1 MSTLTLLA
9 HFVSPTYMSTFCSR
23 SALTS
28 RFVSVTELTV
38 HVFDS
43 VAFHHAPLSVAVS
56 VHVPGHVV
64 WGAVVSAR
72 EAAPPMPDT
81 ELCVARKYRRGMV
94 APAHTTE

>member
-43 VAFHHAPLSVAVS
+43 VAFHHAPLSVAVC

-64 WGAVVSAR
+64 WGVVVSAR
-72 EAAPPMPDT
+72 KAPPP
-81 ELCVARKYRRGMV
+81 EAVEICVAEKYKRGMV
-94 APAHTTE
+94 ASARTTG